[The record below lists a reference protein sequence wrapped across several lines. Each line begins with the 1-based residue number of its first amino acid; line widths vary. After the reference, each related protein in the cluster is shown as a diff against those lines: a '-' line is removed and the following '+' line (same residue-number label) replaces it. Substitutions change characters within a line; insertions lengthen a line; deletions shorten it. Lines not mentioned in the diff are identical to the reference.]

1 MTSTITHS
9 ENFIAQTNLEKTW
22 VGFDEASMFPRILR
36 TPIADQANGLWHST
50 CAECGLE
57 SEWLA
62 TMNGMSTIKFAMQRH
77 LWDDHKISQPALLP
91 K

>member
-22 VGFDEASMFPRILR
+22 VGFDEASIFPRILR
-36 TPIADQANGLWHST
+36 TPLMDQADGRWHTT
-50 CAECGLE
+50 CPECGSE
-57 SEWLA
+57 SEWLVA
-62 TMNGMSTIKFAMQRH
+62 MNGMSTVKFAMQRH
-77 LWDDHKISQPALLP
+77 LWDEHKISQPALLP